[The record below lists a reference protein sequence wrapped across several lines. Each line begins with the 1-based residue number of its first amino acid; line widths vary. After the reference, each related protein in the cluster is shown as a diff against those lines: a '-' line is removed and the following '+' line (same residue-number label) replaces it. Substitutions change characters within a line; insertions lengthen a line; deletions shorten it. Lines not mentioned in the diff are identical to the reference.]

1 MAWKRRYGSLAVL
14 IYRVLIDPLLW
25 TLRPRIAQICRELE
39 IAEALDI
46 ASGTGAQCR
55 ILGRA
60 GVHATGVDLS
70 EEMIALARRIGGRNV
85 RFAHGS
91 AYELP
96 FDDASFDASLLVL
109 ALHEHTEGER
119 ATMLTE
125 AIRVLRPGGRL
136 ILADYDPPARD
147 RVHLPWQAIRL
158 IEEIAG
164 PEHRSGFKDFVSRG
178 GLDGLLER
186 HRLVPR
192 LRARSHLGAVGI
204 VVAER
209 PADRP

>member
-25 TLRPRIAQICRELE
+25 TLRPRIARICRELE

-91 AYELP
+91 ACELP

-109 ALHEHTEGER
+109 ALHEHTEEER
-119 ATMLTE
+119 AVMLSE
-125 AIRVLRPGGRL
+125 AIRVLTPRGHAVV
-136 ILADYDPPARD
+136 ADYARPRLPAM
-147 RVHLPWQAIRL
+147 HLPWQAIRL
-158 IEEIAG
+158 IEELAG
-164 PEHRSGFKDFVSRG
+164 PEHRAGFKDFVARG
-178 GLDGLLER
+178 SLDGLLER
-186 HRLVPR
+186 HELQAERR
-192 LRARSHLGAVGI
+192 IRSHFGAI
-204 VVAER
+204 ELVVAAR
-209 PADRP
+209 GA